1 MLTMFFKD
9 IRLWQSVYRQWQ
21 ASSVSKGYFFRHVLP
36 NLWSSDKPLPAKST
50 TYRNFIIMEKEDVD
64 LALDEE
70 LTAVPTINQEITVV
84 DSQIFDYFLFSY
96 FNFCSE

>member
-1 MLTMFFKD
+1 MFFKD

-21 ASSVSKGYFFRHVLP
+21 ASSVSKGYFFKHVLP
-36 NLWSSDKPLPAKST
+36 NLWPSDKPLPAKST
-50 TYRNFIIMEKEDVD
+50 TYRNFTIMEKEDVD

-70 LTAVPTINQEITVV
+70 LTAVPTINQEITVA